1 MNTTR
6 IIVIGLVALVLGILV
21 GVGFQGS
28 ISQVLSLNAE
38 KSANSGIGTGTAA
51 TSNVSV
57 GLMKAA
63 LLKNDSDPLYLY
75 TNGRDGSGA
84 GDGVILMHNSQTVK
98 YPING
103 TYTID
108 YGFYGAV
115 FTNCFIGEDESRI
128 TAIMNTGK
136 PRLKATLNYLIELAT
151 QNKDDQLKRAIGM
164 AGDDCNR
171 GQILGKNFP
180 PV

>member
-6 IIVIGLVALVLGILV
+6 IVVIALVALILGILV

-28 ISQVLSLNAE
+28 ISQVLNLNAE
-38 KSANSGIGTGTAA
+38 KSANSGTSAA
-51 TSNVSV
+51 TSSGSNLE
-57 GLMKAA
+57 LMKAA
-63 LLKNDSDPLYLY
+63 LLSNDTDPLYLY

-84 GDGVILMHNSQTVK
+84 GDGVILMHDSQEKK

-108 YGFYGAV
+108 WTFYGAV

-136 PRLKATLNYLIELAT
+136 PRIKATLTYLIELAT
-151 QNKDDQLKRAIGM
+151 QNKDDQLKRAIGL
-164 AGDDCNR
+164 GGSDCNR
-171 GQILGKNFP
+171 GQIIGKTFAPTN
-180 PV
+180 